1 MTYVSN
7 DEVAISVPFSLD
19 SAGNIVS
26 TTNQDKIWADRVRA
40 VIGTVLGERVMRP
53 DFGTRVAFSSFETR
67 SGAEAIIRLEIE
79 RAFILQL
86 PLLNYVDVDFEFNE
100 TENIVLCNLLYELP
114 NRKQATTRV
123 GVVTVSG
130 NNPAYEETA

>member
-1 MTYVSN
+1 MVFISN
-7 DEVAISVPFSLD
+7 DEVAISLPFSLD
-19 SAGNIVS
+19 GSGNIIS
-26 TTNQDKIWADRVRA
+26 TNNQDKIWGDRVRA

-53 DFGTRVAFSSFETR
+53 DFGTRVAFSSFETQ
-67 SGAEAIIRLEIE
+67 SGAEDIIRLEIE

-86 PLLNYVDVDFEFNE
+86 PLLNYVNAEFNFNAAE
-100 TENIVLCNLLYELP
+100 SLVMCNLLYELP

-123 GVVTVSG
+123 GVVVVSE

>member
-19 SAGNIVS
+19 STGNIVS

-123 GVVTVSG
+123 GVVTVSE

>member
-1 MTYVSN
+1 MTFISN
-7 DEVAISVPFSLD
+7 DEVAISLPFSLD
-19 SAGNIVS
+19 SSGNIVS

-40 VIGTVLGERVMRP
+40 VLGTVLGERVMRP
-53 DFGTRVAFSSFETR
+53 DFGTRVAFSSFDTR

-79 RAFILQL
+79 RAFVLQL
-86 PLLNYVDVDFEFNE
+86 PLLNYVNVDFEFNE
-100 TENIVLCNLLYELP
+100 TENIVMCNLLYELP

-123 GVVTVSG
+123 GVVVVSE